1 MTGSAS
7 VDLTVDGTLLNC
19 KGAIARLEKA
29 FSNLPPGTLA
39 RVVVGDVPSRI
50 DLHAWAARKGH
61 RVVEDARQGERFE
74 MVIAKGGTMAGA
86 SPPARASNA
95 G

>member
-1 MTGSAS
+1 MGSSTVA
-7 VDLTVDGTLLNC
+7 LTVDGTLLSC
-19 KGAIARLEKA
+19 KGAIARLEKE
-29 FSNLPPGTLA
+29 FSSLPSGTLA

-61 RVVEDARQGERFE
+61 HVVEDARQGERFE
-74 MVIAKGGTMAGA
+74 LIIAKGGVPTGDP
-86 SPPARASNA
+86 SSARLLSE